1 MNSTVLDPVCGMTID
16 PASAAA
22 TSRVGETTI
31 YFCASACKTTFDA
44 APEKFMEL
52 AGEASCCA
60 STPSAHACCSH

>member
-1 MNSTVLDPVCGMTID
+1 MNPTVLDPVCGMNID
-16 PASAAA
+16 PASAVA

-44 APEKFMEL
+44 APEKFVEV

-60 STPSAHACCSH
+60 PTPSAHACCSH